1 MIMNGN
7 MIKRIS
13 LYVLGLFVM
22 TVGIAFSFRSDLGS
36 SPVSSIPYSM
46 MHVWAIEVGFATIL
60 FHIALV
66 ILQFLILRENFKAK
80 ILLQVVAGVLFGYFT
95 TLAVYLVSFVPK
107 PPGLIG
113 DFIFLG
119 ISIVVLAFG
128 IFLYL
133 PPHIVQLAGEGVM
146 QAIAITYDLPFPKV
160 KVGFDA
166 AMVII
171 SVVMCWIF
179 IGNPLASVGIGTIV
193 AAFLVGTVLE
203 YIVKGFKKI
212 TDREVDLKQ
221 M

>member
-46 MHVWAIEVGFATIL
+46 MYVWAIEVGFATIL

-107 PPGLIG
+107 TSRSYWRLYISGNQYCG
-113 DFIFLG
+113 SG
-119 ISIVVLAFG
+119 I
-128 IFLYL
+128 
-133 PPHIVQLAGEGVM
+133 
-146 QAIAITYDLPFPKV
+146 
-160 KVGFDA
+160 
-166 AMVII
+166 
-171 SVVMCWIF
+171 WNIF
-179 IGNPLASVGIGTIV
+179 IPSAPYCS
-193 AAFLVGTVLE
+193 AC
-203 YIVKGFKKI
+203 
-212 TDREVDLKQ
+212 R
-221 M
+221 

>member
-1 MIMNGN
+1 MNN
-7 MIKRIS
+7 VRRIS

-22 TVGIAFSFRSDLGS
+22 TVGIAFSFRSNLGS

-46 MHVWAIEVGFATIL
+46 QHVWAIEVGVATII
-60 FHIALV
+60 FHIILV
-66 ILQFLILRENFKAK
+66 IIQFLILRKNFKAK
-80 ILLQVVAGVLFGYFT
+80 ILLQVVAGIIFGYFT

-107 PPGLIG
+107 PPGLFG
-113 DFIFLG
+113 DFLFLG
-119 ISIVVLAFG
+119 ISIVILAFG

-160 KVGFDA
+160 KIGFDA
-166 AMVII
+166 AMVFASLVI
-171 SVVMCWIF
+171 CWIF
-179 IGNPLASVGIGTIV
+179 IGNPLASVGIGTIL

-203 YIVKGFKKI
+203 YFVKGFKML
-212 TDREVDLKQ
+212 TGRDVDLKQ

>member
-46 MHVWAIEVGFATIL
+46 MYVWAIEVGFATIL

-119 ISIVVLAFG
+119 ISIVVRHLEYFYTFRL
-128 IFLYL
+128 ILFSL
-133 PPHIVQLAGEGVM
+133 Q
-146 QAIAITYDLPFPKV
+146 V
-160 KVGFDA
+160 KV
-166 AMVII
+166 
-171 SVVMCWIF
+171 
-179 IGNPLASVGIGTIV
+179 
-193 AAFLVGTVLE
+193 
-203 YIVKGFKKI
+203 
-212 TDREVDLKQ
+212 
-221 M
+221 

>member
-46 MHVWAIEVGFATIL
+46 MYVWAIEVGFATIL

-95 TLAVYLVSFVPK
+95 TRKLRFYPGSLSSVSSPASASLRTHRTASNDLGERSGRTRASRHIRYNCAVLLTASY
-107 PPGLIG
+107 
-113 DFIFLG
+113 
-119 ISIVVLAFG
+119 
-128 IFLYL
+128 
-133 PPHIVQLAGEGVM
+133 
-146 QAIAITYDLPFPKV
+146 
-160 KVGFDA
+160 
-166 AMVII
+166 
-171 SVVMCWIF
+171 SV
-179 IGNPLASVGIGTIV
+179 
-193 AAFLVGTVLE
+193 
-203 YIVKGFKKI
+203 
-212 TDREVDLKQ
+212 
-221 M
+221 